1 MKGLYIMK
9 NLWITFITFC
19 MLILILCG
27 CSADLSLNKNN
38 ISDDTD
44 DDLTPCLEVYIN
56 DWSGWEGGSSSEST
70 EEYTDLKK
78 GDEIYSGYGSTIKV
92 KSIDQDKIVLVIED
106 SCFVKSN
113 GDGTI
118 SLRADPIVKL
128 TIKKGETKAIDS
140 ATMDAGVSLKFTY
153 K

>member
-1 MKGLYIMK
+1 
-9 NLWITFITFC
+9 
-19 MLILILCG
+19 MLILTLCG
-27 CSADLSLNKNN
+27 CSADISLNKNN
-38 ISDDTD
+38 VSDDNGN
-44 DDLTPCLEVYIN
+44 DLTTCLEVYIN

-118 SLRADPIVKL
+118 SLSADPIVKL
-128 TIKKGETKAIDS
+128 TIKKGETKVIDS
-140 ATMDAGVSLKFTY
+140 ATMDAGVSLKLTY